1 MRNTIYKQRDAAQS
15 EQTLGTSSIPN
26 PTTTERSSPLRYS
39 NYDLRIIG
47 EEATTS
53 ASAQA
58 VTGSNRLQEPR
69 NQCLASSM
77 SSIQSDPVPWAD
89 RCWMLALHPVPK
101 HPDTTSKSM
110 GDLPCPWS
118 QDLKNLVTPGF
129 QDPKAAWLSGALTH
143 TGSQH
148 HRNLESLDHRDSR
161 TLRSSDTTRISGGT
175 GSSQRQWGQ
184 LAVEI
189 TRWQGYA

>member
-77 SSIQSDPVPWAD
+77 SSIQSDPVP
-89 RCWMLALHPVPK
+89 
-101 HPDTTSKSM
+101 
-110 GDLPCPWS
+110 
-118 QDLKNLVTPGF
+118 
-129 QDPKAAWLSGALTH
+129 
-143 TGSQH
+143 
-148 HRNLESLDHRDSR
+148 
-161 TLRSSDTTRISGGT
+161 
-175 GSSQRQWGQ
+175 
-184 LAVEI
+184 
-189 TRWQGYA
+189 